1 MPVGKLLGQ
10 QAPRPP
16 KWRLKWRELLQWRDW
31 SLPVKLAAVT
41 LVPMLIALVLG
52 GTTIAG
58 QVERAD
64 GYERMEALVA
74 LNGEVRS
81 VLGEV
86 QDERTQTV
94 RLLNQGL
101 AGDSAEL
108 QTTRG
113 ELDRAIPAMSEA
125 ADRAVELDGTLSG
138 AQREAA
144 TQLDRLSGIREQVG
158 AGQLDPGQAVEEY
171 SAITG
176 ALLALD
182 TTLVSQLSDPEIG
195 GTPTALHALLA
206 AAEQVSFEQALVGYG
221 IARAGLTPDE
231 LNQVRAAQVRLADRL
246 TEFRAAASGSQ
257 RQLYDG
263 TVSGAEFAARQDL
276 ASQVAA
282 GDALSGIDPQR
293 WQEASTA
300 VTDQL
305 GTVADRLGTGLGE
318 TTAALVEGSSNDA
331 GLLAVLLF
339 SAFVLAAAVVFVI
352 TRQLLRSLRVLRAS
366 ALDVADTQL
375 PAAVHNIQEGRPQST
390 ELQPVPVRTADEVG
404 QVARAFDAVHSQ
416 ALRLAVA
423 QAAMRTGYSNVFVNL
438 SRRSQSLVQRQLQL
452 IERLERD
459 EEDADQ
465 LATLFQLDHL
475 ATRMRRNNENL
486 MVLSGAEPGRRSGQP
501 ISTTDVLRAAVSEIE
516 QYQRVVVRTPPA
528 SRVLGYAASDLMRLL
543 AELLDNAT
551 AFSAPDTQVIV
562 VPQLMEDGSL
572 SLDIMD
578 KGIGM
583 NEAEVAEANARLTES
598 ASVDLATSRR
608 MGLFV
613 VGRLASRHGF
623 GVTLHG
629 GKDIAGVRATVTVPA
644 GLVVG
649 EDAQQPP
656 AQPESAPQPAGA
668 PLPRRQRQVNG
679 TPVERPGTGHGAAV
693 NGFGGGPQAP
703 PPRTAGPPSE
713 MEVSG
718 TALFSPIDRDD
729 QDADRSTRPQQPK
742 PAQPAPSPAQP
753 EAAQPAEPAAA
764 WPTEQDGPDEAA
776 SAQEVATGATEAT
789 EDGAGAGDT
798 QDTQDAVS
806 TEPAEDT
813 ETTERVQ
820 HPAAGKAD
828 RRRPGAVPGGKELFE
843 ANSTV
848 LSDWWSAATTAADAA
863 RRAQQADDWRTE
875 TTPIFDATL
884 SAWFRTAEEQPKA
897 AEERGDAASAAMQSW
912 DFASDESWRT
922 VQAVSRTE
930 PSSYT
935 PAGLPRR
942 RRGEYLMPGSAAR
955 TEGGA
960 EESTGKAAELPTRDP
975 ADVRGRLSSFQQGL
989 SRGRRRSSG
998 EQPGASQQ
1006 ARPEQRPGGAG
1017 GNQEHPQDPQSTQD
1031 RKDTQGTRSEGDWSF
1046 ASDERHRSARSAM
1059 SSSPSAYTSAGLPRR
1074 RRGERLMPG
1083 SAGPAKAAPRAE
1095 RDPADVRG
1103 RLSSFQQGIRR
1114 GRHQTAEPAD
1124 GNQEKVEGE

>member
-10 QAPRPP
+10 QAPQPS
-16 KWRLKWRELLQWRDW
+16 KWRVKWRELLQWRDW

-52 GTTIAG
+52 GTTIAN

-74 LNGEVRS
+74 LNGELRT

-108 QTTRG
+108 ETTRA
-113 ELDRAIPAMSEA
+113 ELDRAIPAMSET
-125 ADRAVELDGTLSG
+125 ADRAVELDGTLGG
-138 AQREAA
+138 AQGEAS
-144 TQLDRLSGIREQVG
+144 TQLDRLPGIRDQVG
-158 AGQLDPGQAVEEY
+158 AGQLDSAQAIEEY
-171 SAITG
+171 SAITR

-182 TTLVSQLSDPEIG
+182 TTLVSRLSDAEIG

-206 AAEQVSFEQALVGYG
+206 AAEQVSFEQALGGYG
-221 IARAGLTPDE
+221 IARGGLTPDE
-231 LNQVRAAQVRLADRL
+231 LNQVRTAEVRLADRL
-246 TEFRAAASGSQ
+246 TGFRGAASGSQ

-263 TVSGAEFAARQDL
+263 TVSGAEFAARTDL
-276 ASQVAA
+276 ADRIVG
-282 GDALSGIDPQR
+282 GDASGQIDPQR
-293 WQEASTA
+293 WQGASTA

-318 TTAALVEGSSNDA
+318 TTSALVEGSSNDA

-486 MVLSGAEPGRRSGQP
+486 MVLSGSEPGRRSGQP

-516 QYQRVVVRTPPA
+516 QYQRVAVRTPPA

-562 VPQLMEDGSL
+562 ATQLMDDGSL

-583 NEAEVAEANARLTES
+583 NETEVAEANARLTES

-644 GLVVG
+644 GLVVA
-649 EDAQQPP
+649 EDTAPQAPEQP
-656 AQPESAPQPAGA
+656 AASAPQQVVGGS
-668 PLPRRQRQVNG
+668 LPRRQRQVNG
-679 TPVERPGTGHGAAV
+679 TPVERPSVAAPHGAAV
-693 NGFGGGPQAP
+693 NGFGEGQQAP

-718 TALFSPIDRDD
+718 TALFSPIERDGTE
-729 QDADRSTRPQQPK
+729 AERSKQTKPSQPSQQSQQP
-742 PAQPAPSPAQP
+742 PRPRPTDQPAPRQEPT
-753 EAAQPAEPAAA
+753 AEEAA
-764 WPTEQDGPDEAA
+764 WPTEQDGPDEVPPSEAA
-776 SAQEVATGATEAT
+776 TT
-789 EDGAGAGDT
+789 
-798 QDTQDAVS
+798 AVS
-806 TEPAEDT
+806 AESTETAGGTEPADDT
-813 ETTERVQ
+813 ESTERVQ
-820 HPAAGKAD
+820 HPAASQAA
-828 RRRPGAVPGGKELFE
+828 RRRPRGAVPGGKELFE

-897 AEERGDAASAAMQSW
+897 KDERDDAASAAMQSW

-935 PAGLPRR
+935 SAGLPRR

-955 TEGGA
+955 TEGAG
-960 EESTGKAAELPTRDP
+960 EGSSGKAAELPARDP

-989 SRGRRRSSG
+989 SRGRRRSTG
-998 EQPGASQQ
+998 EQPDRPERAQQ
-1006 ARPEQRPGGAG
+1006 AQRPQQPEQVQQPEQRAG
-1017 GNQEHPQDPQSTQD
+1017 GEGDAD
-1031 RKDTQGTRSEGDWSF
+1031 GDWSF
-1046 ASDERHRSARSAM
+1046 ASDERQRAARSATN
-1059 SSSPSAYTSAGLPRR
+1059 SSPSAYTSAGLPRR
-1074 RRGERLMPG
+1074 RRGERLLPG
-1083 SAGPAKAAPRAE
+1083 SAGPAKAAPRVE

-1114 GRHQTAEPAD
+1114 GRHQTAEPAE